1 MRPSRTTALLVVGII
16 AFGCTAWNLDR
27 AWTTRRVAVRAQQRV
42 HTELL
47 DTRDR
52 LADARAHLRRAR
64 IDTRTARAE
73 RDASQLSVGMRRLQL
88 AATDAERDQASNLR
102 TTTTAQ
108 VGIVQ
113 QCLGGAHL
121 ALDALQRGDAA
132 GTVGGLRAVDGAC
145 RAAKAAESG
154 PAPSYGFDFPDPFV
168 LTVGTDRYAFATN
181 ASGGSIQALRRA
193 ADGTWTTA
201 GDALAQLPGWAARG
215 HTWAPS
221 VLAVGGGYVLYYT
234 VRDAR
239 TNLQCVSRATAV
251 APGGPYVDTS
261 ADPLVCGSREAIDPE
276 AVRAPDGAP
285 VLLWKRER
293 PATIQAQSLTPDGL
307 ALAGTERTLLR
318 AERAWQGGNV
328 EAPSM
333 LLTGGG
339 AWLFYAANSWSTTQY
354 STGVVHCAGPLGPC
368 DHAAA
373 GPVLASHGAVVGPG
387 GASVFVD
394 GFGRWGLAY
403 HAYVAPN
410 VSYPASRL
418 FFAGRID
425 LASGSPVV
433 VE

>member
-1 MRPSRTTALLVVGII
+1 MRPSRATALLVAAILALG
-16 AFGCTAWNLDR
+16 FTAWNLDR
-27 AWTTRRVAVRAQQRV
+27 AWTTRRDAVRAQQRV
-42 HTELL
+42 HTRLL

-52 LADARAHLRRAR
+52 FATARAHLRRAR
-64 IDTRTARAE
+64 IDARAARAE
-73 RDASQLSVGMRRLQL
+73 HDASQLSVGMRRLQL
-88 AATDAERDQASNLR
+88 AATSTERDQAANLR
-102 TTTTAQ
+102 AGATAE

-121 ALDALQRGDAA
+121 ALDALRLGDTA

-145 RAAKAAESG
+145 RAAKAAQSG
-154 PAPSYGFDFPDPFV
+154 PAPNYGFDFPDPFV
-168 LTVGTDRYAFATN
+168 LTVGTDQYAFATN
-181 ASGGSIQALRRA
+181 ASGGSIQALHRG

-201 GDALAQLPGWAARG
+201 GDALGQLPGWAARG

-221 VLAVGGGYVLYYT
+221 VLPVGGGYVLYYT

-239 TNLQCVSRATAV
+239 TNLQCVSRATAP
-251 APGGPYVDTS
+251 APGGPYTDTS
-261 ADPLVCGSREAIDPE
+261 SDPLVCGSREAIDPE
-276 AVRAPDGAP
+276 AVRGADGTP

-293 PATIQAQSLTPDGL
+293 PATIQAQPLTPDGL
-307 ALAGTERTLLR
+307 ALTGTERTLLH

-333 LLTGGG
+333 LVTGAG
-339 AWLFYAANSWSTTQY
+339 AWLFYSANSWSTARY
-354 STGVVHCAGPLGPC
+354 ATGVVHCAGPLGPC

-373 GPVLASHGAVVGPG
+373 GPVLASHGAIVGPG
-387 GASVFVD
+387 GASVFVE

-410 VSYPASRL
+410 VGYPASRL